1 MLKRRRYKVE
11 LMKRGISSLSFSG
24 PLEKKIEAAARA
36 GFDGIEV
43 FREDLVDFDG
53 KPADVARLA
62 RSARIDILSL
72 QSLRDFE
79 ARPAKDRDWS
89 RRRALRFLDLA
100 GEIGAP
106 LLVVCANTRA
116 DTLDDEARAAEDL
129 AWLADEAKGRGLRI
143 GYEALSTSQV
153 VRTYAQAWRIVK
165 RADRENL
172 GLIVGAVHTL
182 VMRESFAALS
192 EIPAERLF
200 MVHMADAPRMNMD
213 ARLLTRHFRVFPGQ
227 GEQPV
232 GALYAQL
239 RKIGYAAP
247 LSLEIFND
255 QVRAMPPNT
264 VADDGIRSIR
274 LLEEAAYH
282 TADGPG
288 IDDIAFVEIAC
299 SGADAAR
306 LKAMLTALG
315 FVHTHSHNTMN
326 VALYRQGGVDI
337 VVNEQKNCVA
347 ASYGLLHGLSV
358 FALAFSV
365 RNLPALLERVV
376 AHRGG
381 EVHYHGGPIGP
392 RIPAIRGIGGSFL
405 YLLDASVARDDY
417 YAKDFHPV
425 ATAPAAGNLARIDHL
440 SQAVPLQEFL
450 SSVLYYRA
458 LFGFDCAEQIDL
470 IDPHGTVRNRNMH
483 TPNGR
488 VWMSLNSSLSPN
500 STTQRFLNQAAG
512 AGFQH
517 FGFECPDV
525 FAYADRLDPSVALA
539 ISDNYYDDL
548 LLRFDIEPELVARM
562 RGRNILYDEDAS
574 GRYFQIYTRD
584 INGLFFEAVQRDGY
598 KGFGA
603 GNAPVRMAAQARAYD
618 QALDFAV

>member
-1 MLKRRRYKVE
+1 
-11 LMKRGISSLSFSG
+11 MKRGISSLSFSG
-24 PLEKKIEAAARA
+24 PLEKKIEAAAKA

-43 FREDLVDFDG
+43 FREDLVYFDG

-62 RSARIDILSL
+62 KSAGIEILSL

-79 ARPAKDRDWS
+79 ARPNQDRDWA
-89 RRRALRFLDLA
+89 RRRASRFLDLA
-100 GEIGAP
+100 VEIGAP

-116 DTLDDEARAAEDL
+116 DTLDDEERAAEDL
-129 AWLADEAKGRGLRI
+129 AWLAEQAQGRGVRI
-143 GYEALSTSQV
+143 GYEALSISHI
-153 VRTYAQAWRIVK
+153 VRTYVNAWRIVQH
-165 RADRENL
+165 ADHPNL

-182 VMRESFAALS
+182 VMQQNFDQLAT
-192 EIPAERLF
+192 IPADRLF

-213 ARLLTRHFRVFPGQ
+213 PRLLTRHFRVFPGQ

-232 GALYAQL
+232 AALYGRLEQ
-239 RKIGYAAP
+239 IGYRGS

-255 QVRAMPPNT
+255 QVRAMPPT
-264 VADDGIRSIR
+264 MVADDGIRSIR
-274 LLEEAAYH
+274 LLEEAASH

-299 SGADAAR
+299 SGQDAAR
-306 LKAMLTALG
+306 LKGVLAALG
-315 FVHTHSHNTMN
+315 FVHTHTHNSMN
-326 VALYRQGGVDI
+326 VSLYRQGGIDI

-347 ASYGLLHGLSV
+347 ASYNLLHGLSV
-358 FALAFSV
+358 FALAYSV
-365 RNLPALLERVV
+365 RNLPAMLERVLE
-376 AHRGG
+376 HRGG

-405 YLLDASVARDDY
+405 YLLDADVPRDEY
-417 YAKDFHPV
+417 YAKDFRPV
-425 ATAPAAGNLARIDHL
+425 AAAPAAAGLIRIDHL

-458 LFGFDCAEQIDL
+458 LFGFGCSEQIDL

-488 VWMSLNSSLSPN
+488 VWMSLNASLSPN
-500 STTQRFLNQAAG
+500 STTQRFLSQAAG

-517 FGFECPDV
+517 FGFSCADI
-525 FAYADRLDPSVALA
+525 FAFADRLDPGTVLPFP
-539 ISDNYYDDL
+539 DNYYEDL
-548 LLRFDIEPELVARM
+548 LLRFDIEPALVARM
-562 RGRNILYDEDAS
+562 QARGILYDEDAS

-584 INGLFFEAVQRDGY
+584 VNGLFFEAVQRDGY
-598 KGFGA
+598 RGFGA
-603 GNAPVRMAAQARAYD
+603 ANAPVRMAAQARAYD
-618 QALDFAV
+618 QVLDFAG

>member
-1 MLKRRRYKVE
+1 
-11 LMKRGISSLSFSG
+11 MKRGISSLSFSG
-24 PLEKKIEAAARA
+24 PLEKKIEAAAKA

-43 FREDLVDFDG
+43 FREDLVYFDG
-53 KPADVARLA
+53 RPADVARLA
-62 RSARIDILSL
+62 RDAGIEILSL

-79 ARPAKDRDWS
+79 ARPAKDCDWV
-89 RRRALRFLDLA
+89 RRRAGRFVDLA
-100 GEIGAP
+100 EEIGAP
-106 LLVVCANTRA
+106 LLVVCANTRPDA
-116 DTLDDEARAAEDL
+116 IDDDAQAAEDL
-129 AWLADEAKGRGLRI
+129 AWLAGEAQGRGVRI
-143 GYEALSTSQV
+143 GYEALSTSRV
-153 VRTYAQAWRIVK
+153 VRTYADAWRIVE
-165 RADRENL
+165 RAGHDNL

-182 VMRESFAALS
+182 VMQKDFAQIAD
-192 EIPAERLF
+192 IPAARLF
-200 MVHMADAPRMNMD
+200 MVHMADAPRMNMEP
-213 ARLLTRHFRVFPGQ
+213 RLLTRHFRVFPGQ

-239 RKIGYAAP
+239 QKIGYQGP
-247 LSLEIFND
+247 VSLEIFND

-274 LLEEAAYH
+274 LLEEASSH

-299 SGADAAR
+299 SGAEATR
-306 LKAMLTALG
+306 LKTMLTALG
-315 FVHTHSHNTMN
+315 FVHTHQHNAME
-326 VALYRQGGVDI
+326 VALYRHGGVDI
-337 VVNEQKNCVA
+337 VVNEQKNCLA
-347 ASYGLLHGLSV
+347 ASYALLHGPAV

-365 RNLPALLERVV
+365 RNLPAMLERVRS
-376 AHRGG
+376 HRGG

-417 YAKDFHPV
+417 YAKDFHAV
-425 ATAPAAGNLARIDHL
+425 AAPTSAVLSRIDHL

-450 SSVLYYRA
+450 SSVLYYRV

-488 VWMSLNSSLSPN
+488 VWMSLNASLSPN
-500 STTQRFLNQAAG
+500 STTQRFLNQSAG

-517 FGFECPDV
+517 FGISCADI
-525 FAYADRLDPSVALA
+525 FAFADRLDSSVVLPVPE
-539 ISDNYYDDL
+539 NYYDDL
-548 LLRFDIEPELVARM
+548 LLRFDIDPALVERM
-562 RGRNILYDEDAS
+562 RARNILYDEDAT
-574 GRYFQIYTRD
+574 GRYFQVYTRD
-584 INGLFFEAVQRDGY
+584 INGLFFEAIERDGY
-598 KGFGA
+598 RGFGA
-603 GNAPVRMAAQARAYD
+603 PNASVRMAAQARVYD

>member
-1 MLKRRRYKVE
+1 
-11 LMKRGISSLSFSG
+11 MKRGISSLSFSG
-24 PLEKKIEAAARA
+24 PLEEKIDAAARA

-62 RSARIDILSL
+62 KSAGIGILSL

-79 ARPAKDRDWS
+79 ARPVKDREWS
-89 RRRALRFLDLA
+89 RRRALRFLALA

-106 LLVVCANTRA
+106 LLVVCANTRT

-143 GYEALSTSQV
+143 GYEALSTSHV

-165 RADRENL
+165 RADRDNL

-182 VMRESFAALS
+182 VMGENFSTLADV
-192 EIPAERLF
+192 PADRLF

-232 GALYAQL
+232 AALYAQL
-239 RKIGYAAP
+239 KKIGYGGP

-274 LLEEAAYH
+274 LLEEAASH

-288 IDDIAFVEIAC
+288 IDDIAFAEIAC

-306 LKAMLTALG
+306 LKAMLAALG
-315 FVHTHSHNTMN
+315 FVHTHTHNTMN

-365 RNLPALLERVV
+365 RNLPAMLERVV

-381 EVHYHGGPIGP
+381 EVHHHGGPIGP

-417 YAKDFHPV
+417 YAQDFHPV
-425 ATAPAAGNLARIDHL
+425 AAVPTAAAGLARIDHL

-488 VWMSLNSSLSPN
+488 VWMSLNASLSPN
-500 STTQRFLNQAAG
+500 STTQRFLSQAAG

-517 FGFECPDV
+517 FGFACPDV
-525 FAYADRLDPSVALA
+525 FAFADRLDPAVALE

-548 LLRFDIEPELVARM
+548 LLRFDIEPDLVARM
-562 RGRNILYDEDAS
+562 RARNILYDEDAG
-574 GRYFQIYTRD
+574 GRYFQVYTRD

-603 GNAPVRMAAQARAYD
+603 PNAPVRMAAQARVYD